1 MAIPNAASK
10 TNQLPQLSIEELGTA
25 LSEVTFVAVDLE
37 TTGASVRSGS
47 AITEIGAVKYRGG
60 IEVGSFQ
67 TFVNPETPIPAY
79 ITVLTGI
86 TDAMVVAAPKI
97 GEAFASLLEFFGSP
111 NETVL
116 IAHNAPF
123 DISFLKA
130 AASELSYRWPN
141 YRVFDS
147 AKMARRTLTREEVRD
162 CKLATLASY
171 FGTQIQP
178 NHRALSDAQAT
189 IEVWH
194 GILERLGSMNIKTL
208 EDLAD
213 FSSQVTVEQRNKRHL
228 MADLPSSPGVYIFR
242 DRLNNPL
249 YIGTS
254 KNLKA
259 RVRSYFSA
267 AESRSRIREMIAIAE
282 RIDYIKCA
290 TVIEA
295 QVRELRLISE
305 KQPRYNRRS
314 RFQEQAVWVKLTNEN
329 FPRLISTRG
338 IPEVSNQKL
347 TFGPFNSK
355 EGAQNA
361 IDALHEV
368 VNLRQCNNRNFDL
381 SKKSKS
387 ACVLYEMKRCAG
399 ACIGLESQ
407 SQYEKHVNQT
417 IRYVLIDAK
426 PVHKSLTERMTDLAQ
441 AERFEDAEAIK
452 SRLFA
457 FLIGSDRSQNLLNFV
472 SIKNMIV
479 MKAIGSDFEII
490 HIRHGRLVGSA
501 VANQMTISDVVTSL
515 NQSSEVISLD
525 KKLLPAATYE
535 ESEKLLSYLFNDN
548 FEILEID
555 GAWTLPVNGSGA
567 IRHRAPAFN

>member
-1 MAIPNAASK
+1 MAFSK
-10 TNQLPQLSIEELGTA
+10 SKDNLARLPQLSIEDLGTP
-25 LSEVTFVAVDLE
+25 LSNVTFVSVDLE

-60 IEVGSFQ
+60 VEIGSFQ
-67 TFVNPETPIPAY
+67 TFVNPQTPIPAY

-111 NETVL
+111 TETVL

-141 YRVFDS
+141 FRVFDS

-162 CKLATLASY
+162 CKLATLANY
-171 FGTQIQP
+171 FGTEVTP

-194 GILERLGSMNIKTL
+194 GILERLGSMSINTL
-208 EDLAD
+208 EDLVD

-228 MADLPSSPGVYIFR
+228 MVDLPSSPGVYIFR

-267 AESRSRIREMIAIAE
+267 AESRSRIREMIGIAE
-282 RIDYIKCA
+282 RIDHIKCA

-295 QVRELRLISE
+295 QIRELRLISE

-314 RFQEQAVWVKLTNEN
+314 RFQEQAIWVKLTNET
-329 FPRLISTRG
+329 FPRLVSTRG
-338 IPEVSNQKL
+338 LPDVSNQKI

-355 EGAQNA
+355 ESAQSA
-361 IDALHEV
+361 IEAVHEV
-368 VNLRQCNNRNFDL
+368 VNLRQCNNRNFEL

-387 ACVLYEMKRCAG
+387 ACVLYDMKKCG
-399 ACIGLESQ
+399 GSCIGHETQ
-407 SQYEKHVNQT
+407 SQYEMHVNQT
-417 IRYVLIDAK
+417 IEIIASDVK
-426 PVHKSLTERMTDLAQ
+426 PLHHSLSDKMKSLAESERYEE
-441 AERFEDAEAIK
+441 AESVK
-452 SRLFA
+452 SRLGA

-472 SIKNMIV
+472 AIKNLMV
-479 MKAIGSDFEII
+479 LKKVENSLEVI

-501 VANQMTISDVVTSL
+501 VANQMTIPDVVNSL

-525 KKLLPAATYE
+525 QKLLPAATYE
-535 ESEKLLSYLFNDN
+535 ESEKLLSYLFNDE

-555 GAWTLPVNGSGA
+555 GDWKLPVNGSGA
-567 IRHRAPAFN
+567 IRYRFPAFN